1 MTARETGP
9 VTHTAGGTT
18 APRRRRPRVAFVVVA
33 VVAALFF
40 AYDLYEAITN
50 LVLVPQD
57 VRYQNNEFFDEV
69 GVDGLAATP
78 PWAALVANVLL
89 PVVAWGGALLV
100 ARRRP
105 LWQVVLAFVAGLALV
120 GSVSLTI
127 TAYVLSI

>member
-1 MTARETGP
+1 
-9 VTHTAGGTT
+9 VT
-18 APRRRRPRVAFVVVA
+18 APESRPAAPSSGARVVSPRRGPRVGFVVVA
-33 VVAALFF
+33 ALAAVFF
-40 AYDLYEAITN
+40 AYDLYEAVTN

-69 GVDGLAATP
+69 GVDGLAASP
-78 PWAALVANVLL
+78 PWVALVANVLL
-89 PVVAWGGALLV
+89 PVVAYAGALLV
-100 ARRRP
+100 VRRRP

>member
-9 VTHTAGGTT
+9 VMQPAGSAE
-18 APRRRRPRVAFVVVA
+18 APRRRGPRIGVVVVA
-33 VVAALFF
+33 AVAALFF

-69 GVDGLAATP
+69 GVDGLAASP

-89 PVVAWGGALLV
+89 PVVAWVGALVV

>member
-1 MTARETGP
+1 LTADEGRPAVQTVAPAGP
-9 VTHTAGGTT
+9 
-18 APRRRRPRVAFVVVA
+18 PRRRAPRAGVVVVA
-33 VVAALFF
+33 VLAALFF
-40 AYDLYEAITN
+40 AYDLYEAVTN

-69 GVDGLAATP
+69 GVDSLAASP

-89 PVVAWGGALLV
+89 PVVAFVGALLV

-105 LWQVVLAFVAGLALV
+105 LWQVVLAFVAGLAVV

>member
-1 MTARETGP
+1 VTARETGP
-9 VTHTAGGTT
+9 VTQPVGPDA
-18 APRRRRPRVAFVVVA
+18 ASRRRGPRVGVV
-33 VVAALFF
+33 VVAALAASFF

-69 GVDGLAATP
+69 GVDGLAASP

-89 PVVAWGGALLV
+89 PVVAWVAAILV

-105 LWQVVLAFVAGLALV
+105 LWQVVLAFVAALALV

>member
-9 VTHTAGGTT
+9 VTQPAGPSG
-18 APRRRRPRVAFVVVA
+18 APRRRGVRVGVV
-33 VVAALFF
+33 VVAALAAVFF

-69 GVDGLAATP
+69 GVDGLAASP

-89 PVVAWGGALLV
+89 PVVAWVGALVV

>member
-1 MTARETGP
+1 VTADEARP
-9 VTHTAGGTT
+9 VVQDAGRNS
-18 APRRRRPRVAFVVVA
+18 AVPRRRPRVGLVVIA
-33 VVAALFF
+33 AVAALFF

-69 GVDGLAATP
+69 GVDGLAASP

-89 PVVAWGGALLV
+89 PVVAWIGALLV

-105 LWQVVLAFVAGLALV
+105 LWQVVLVFVAGLALV
-120 GSVSLTI
+120 ASLSLTI

>member
-9 VTHTAGGTT
+9 VTQPVGPAV
-18 APRRRRPRVAFVVVA
+18 ASRRRGPRVGVVVVA
-33 VVAALFF
+33 ALAALFF

-69 GVDGLAATP
+69 GVDGLAASP

-89 PVVAWGGALLV
+89 PVVAWVGALVV

-105 LWQVVLAFVAGLALV
+105 LWQVVLAFVAALALV

>member
-9 VTHTAGGTT
+9 ATQPAGPA
-18 APRRRRPRVAFVVVA
+18 APSRRRGPRIGVVVVA
-33 VVAALFF
+33 ALAALFF

-69 GVDGLAATP
+69 GVDGLAASP

-89 PVVAWGGALLV
+89 PVVAWVGALVV

>member
-1 MTARETGP
+1 VTADESRP
-9 VTHTAGGTT
+9 VAQAAGRDEAG
-18 APRRRRPRVAFVVVA
+18 RRRGPRAAFVVLA
-33 VVAALFF
+33 ALAALFF
-40 AYDLYEAITN
+40 AYDLYEAVTN

-69 GVDGLAATP
+69 GVDSLAASP

-89 PVVAWGGALLV
+89 PVVAWTGALLV

-105 LWQVVLAFVAGLALV
+105 LWQGVLAFVAALALV